1 MWGWHGAMTWMAM
14 IVSCIVTMVLMM
26 RGGRPMAPRRRKD
39 GSLYI
44 LRERFAAGEI
54 DQQEYEDRKRLLSV
68 LHIRGLGPRG

>member
-1 MWGWHGAMTWMAM
+1 
-14 IVSCIVTMVLMM
+14 MM
-26 RGGRPMAPRRRKD
+26 RGGMPMAPWRRKD